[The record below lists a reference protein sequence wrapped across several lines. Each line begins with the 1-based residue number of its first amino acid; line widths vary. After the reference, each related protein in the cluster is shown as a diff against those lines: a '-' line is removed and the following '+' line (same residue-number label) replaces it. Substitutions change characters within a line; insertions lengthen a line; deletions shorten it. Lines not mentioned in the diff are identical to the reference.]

1 MEFIE
6 THAHLDHHRL
16 NGKRDELLQK
26 LPVYGIQKVIVPA
39 ISYESNFQARQLFHG
54 IPWIFFAPG
63 IHPNCMPLYKEADE
77 CCYRNICTLAALRDS
92 VAIKTGLDYYRATDK
107 KAQERQ
113 QEWFHRLIHLAQDR
127 NMPLIL
133 HIRQANDD
141 ALNILKE
148 EFSGEGI
155 VHCFCGDYTLAMK
168 YIALGFC
175 LGIGGAVTRP
185 DMTELRHAVRR
196 IPEEYIV
203 LETDSPFVM
212 PEGCSGKTNTPLN
225 LPIIAQ
231 AIADIRGISVQQAA
245 NFTTRNVKRIFWNN
259 LAV

>member
-6 THAHLDHHRL
+6 THAHLDHDRL
-16 NGKRDELLQK
+16 NGKPDELLK
-26 LPVYGIQKVIVPA
+26 ELPAYGIQRVIVPA
-39 ISYESNFQARQLFHG
+39 ISYESNFQARQLFQS
-54 IPWIFFAPG
+54 IPWVFFAPG
-63 IHPNCMPLYKEADE
+63 IHPNRIPMYKEADDG
-77 CCYRNICTLAALRDS
+77 CYRNLHTLAALQDS
-92 VAIKTGLDYYRATDK
+92 VAIKTGLDYYRTTDK

-113 QEWFHRLIHLAQDR
+113 REWFHRLIDLAQDR
-127 NMPLIL
+127 KMPLIL
-133 HIRQANDD
+133 HIRQADDD

-185 DMTELRHAVRR
+185 DMTELRYAVRR

-203 LETDSPFVM
+203 LETDSPFVL
-212 PEGCSGKTNTPLN
+212 PEGCPGRTNTPCN

-231 AIADIRGISVQQAA
+231 AVADMRETCVQNVAD
-245 NFTTRNVKRIFWNN
+245 FTTRNAKRIFWDNP
-259 LAV
+259 AV